1 MCRRRSIHPLDRR
14 GCGVVEAERDQV
26 SRKHDA
32 AGDGQIS
39 NHPDGINW
47 LGQHRIQYPA
57 TDQRAQAP
65 QDPAAVVRR
74 RRCQELR
81 QAAAAWAAWNSWKVF
96 KIFFRIRFLTMH
108 FHSNAAHGSKI
119 YPSMFINISQESKCH
134 ASPFQYSTLFA

>member
-47 LGQHRIQYPA
+47 LGQHCIQCPA
-57 TDQRAQAP
+57 SDERAHAP
-65 QDPAAVVRR
+65 QGPAAVRR
-74 RRCQELR
+74 RRCAVQELR
-81 QAAAAWAAWNSWKVF
+81 QAAAAWAVRRWSWLSDVCEE
-96 KIFFRIRFLTMH
+96 T
-108 FHSNAAHGSKI
+108 AAARQDG
-119 YPSMFINISQESKCH
+119 Q
-134 ASPFQYSTLFA
+134 